1 MTTMQ
6 DQAGALLGQ
15 VAGYVGVRTIGIGL
29 SSGLIKALAGN
40 PGGLTAKE
48 LARSTRLDPFYT
60 QVWCRA
66 AHGAGVLDEAGPDRY
81 RLAAH
86 MDTLLLDDT
95 SPAYVGAV
103 VTIVDQPEI
112 FDGFRDDLATGEGTW
127 WDKCSAAFIDNV
139 SGTGAAF
146 NTRLIPGGL
155 DQVPGLS
162 DRLKDPLRI
171 LELACGAGRGLVRLA
186 EHYPQAEIV
195 GLDGDAHSLEL
206 ASRRLASAGFAGR
219 VTFIESAMEELEAE
233 DEFDLITINISMHEC
248 RDIDEVA
255 TRVRRALRP
264 DGYFVNSD
272 FPFPADEQGLR
283 SVPGRVMS
291 GIQFFEARIGDQL
304 LPVTH
309 YLDLLRRHGF
319 RDVDYFEITPVH
331 AVTHGR
337 R

>member
-15 VAGYVGVRTIGIGL
+15 LAGYVGVRTVGIGL
-29 SSGLIKALAGN
+29 SSGLIKALAAN
-40 PGGLTAKE
+40 PGGLSAKE
-48 LARSTRLDPFYT
+48 LAHDTQLDPFYT

-66 AHGAGVLDEAGPDRY
+66 AHGAGVLDDAGADRY
-81 RLAAH
+81 RLADH

-95 SPAYVGAV
+95 SPGYVGAV
-103 VTIVDQPEI
+103 ITIMDRPEI
-112 FDGFRDDLATGEGTW
+112 FDGFSDDLATGEGTW
-127 WDKCSAAFIDNV
+127 WDECSAAFIDNV
-139 SGTGAAF
+139 ASTGAPF

-155 DQVPGLS
+155 DQVPGLGE
-162 DRLKDPLRI
+162 RLNGPARI
-171 LELACGAGRGLVRLA
+171 LELACGAGRGLMRLA

-195 GLDGDAHSLEL
+195 GLDGDAHSLEIAARSL
-206 ASRRLASAGFAGR
+206 AAAGVADR
-219 VTFIESAMEELEAE
+219 VTLIESAMEGLEAE
-233 DEFDLITINISMHEC
+233 DDFDLVTINISMHEC
-248 RDIDEVA
+248 RDLDEVT
-255 TRVRRALRP
+255 TRVLRALRP
-264 DGYFVNSD
+264 GGYFVNSD

-304 LPVTH
+304 VPITH
-309 YLDLLRRHGF
+309 YLDLLRKHGF
-319 RDVDYFEITPVH
+319 REVDHFEITPVH